1 MSFQTDSDTT
11 DEQWTIEMSA
21 KVIADALLSSPTFI
35 RQVATLVLVE
45 LTKQARRKGNVLGKW
60 AQRQLPDSVKNQ
72 VPGTK
77 HIS

>member
-1 MSFQTDSDTT
+1 MSFQTDDDASQED
-11 DEQWTIEMSA
+11 WTIEMSA
-21 KVIADALLSSPTFI
+21 KVIADALLASPSFI

-60 AQRQLPDSVKNQ
+60 AQRTLPDSVKNQ